1 MRVNKDYCKTLLTT
15 TEPWLVSSLK
25 RKFDT
30 VQYMRDN
37 DVYIGSVVTITP
49 KSSPAYAAKANNIK
63 RILNSPGDGEAI
75 AAVWDAFGTHD
86 VVHEP
91 TQKKQRAA
99 ERGAKALLQMSRSAV
114 A

>member
-1 MRVNKDYCKTLLTT
+1 VRVDKDYCKTLLTT

-37 DVYIGSVVTITP
+37 DLYIGSVVTIKP

-63 RILNSPGDGEAI
+63 RILDSPGAGEVI

-86 VVHEP
+86 VDFNHEP
-91 TQKKQRAA
+91 KQKKQRSA
-99 ERGAKALLQMSRSAV
+99 AKALLRMSCGDDA
-114 A
+114 

>member
-1 MRVNKDYCKTLLTT
+1 
-15 TEPWLVSSLK
+15 VSSLK

-86 VVHEP
+86 VDFDHEP
-91 TQKKQRAA
+91 KQKKQRAA